1 MNDNKVLYEE
11 MIPEEFA
18 SRIQA
23 APIAYLPLG
32 TLEWHSFHLPLGADG
47 IQAQGVFKQIAA
59 RVGGIVLP
67 MLFLGPDSETEKDG
81 HLYYGMDGYS
91 FEEGCEQQLAGSAY
105 HIKEDLFAQ
114 ILETIIENLVR
125 AGFKMI
131 IAHGHG
137 PSTHLYEAKREYF
150 EKKYGIITASLW
162 ELGIKGDDGIQ
173 TDHAATNET
182 IITMALRPELVDLSK
197 LPKEGTPVSV
207 WGPDPRVFA
216 TKEYGEK
223 VIADNVDIICK
234 RLIPI
239 IEGLPKPV
247 IDMNYHSVKS
257 MLRDKEVL

>member
-11 MIPEEFA
+11 LIPEEFA
-18 SRIQA
+18 ARIKQA
-23 APIAYLPLG
+23 PVAYLPLG

-47 IQAQGVFKQIAA
+47 IQSQGVFKQIAE

-81 HLYYGMDGYS
+81 KMYYGMDGYS
-91 FEEGCEQQLAGSAY
+91 FKDGCEQQLAGSAY

-137 PSTHLYEAKREYF
+137 PSSHMFEAKQGYYE
-150 EKKYGIITASLW
+150 EKYGIKTATLW
-162 ELGIKGDDGIQ
+162 QLGIKGDDGIQ

-182 IITMALRPELVDLSK
+182 IITMALRPELVDLTK
-197 LPKEGTPVSV
+197 LPKDDIPVAV

-223 VIADNVDIICK
+223 VIADNVDMICEK
-234 RLIPI
+234 LVPI
-239 IEGLPKPV
+239 IAELEKPV

-257 MLRDKEVL
+257 MLRDKEE

>member
-1 MNDNKVLYEE
+1 MINKKVLYEE
-11 MIPEEFA
+11 MLPEEFA
-18 SRIQA
+18 AAIEA
-23 APIAYLPLG
+23 APVAYLPLG

-47 IQAQGVFKQIAA
+47 IQSQGVFKQIAE

-81 HLYYGMDGYS
+81 RMYYGMDGYS
-91 FEEGCEQQLAGSAY
+91 FEDGCEQQLAGSAY
-105 HIKEDLFAQ
+105 HIKEDLFGQ

-137 PSTHLYEAKREYF
+137 PSSHLFEANQKYYEE
-150 EKKYGIITASLW
+150 KYGIATATLW

-182 IITMALRPELVDLSK
+182 IITMALRPDLVDIDK
-197 LPKEGTPVSV
+197 LPKEETPVSV

-216 TKEYGEK
+216 TREYGEK
-223 VIADNVDIICK
+223 VIADNVDMICK
-234 RLIPI
+234 KLAPI
-239 IEGLPKPV
+239 IDGLEKPV
-247 IDMNYHSVKS
+247 IDMNYRNVKS
-257 MLRDKEVL
+257 MLRDKEE

>member
-1 MNDNKVLYEE
+1 MEHTKVLYEE

-18 SRIQA
+18 ACIQKV
-23 APIAYLPLG
+23 PVAYLPLG

-47 IQAQGVFKQIAA
+47 IQSQGVFKIIAE

-81 HLYYGMDGYS
+81 HMYYGMDGYS

-114 ILETIIENLVR
+114 ILETIIANLVR

-137 PSTHLYEAKREYF
+137 PSTHLFEDNRYYF
-150 EKKYGIITASLW
+150 EEKYGIVTATLW
-162 ELGIKGDDGIQ
+162 ELGVKGDDGIQ

-182 IITMALRPELVDLSK
+182 ILTMALRPELVDLDK
-197 LPKEGTPVSV
+197 LPKESTPVSV
-207 WGPDPRVFA
+207 WGPDPREFA
-216 TKEYGEK
+216 TKAYGEK
-223 VIADNVDIICK
+223 VIADNVNIICE
-234 RLIPI
+234 RLISI
-239 IEGLPKPV
+239 IENLPKPV
-247 IDMNYHSVKS
+247 IDMNYHSIKS
-257 MLRDKEVL
+257 LLRNKEEY

>member
-1 MNDNKVLYEE
+1 MNNNKVLYEE

-18 SRIQA
+18 KCIRK

-47 IQAQGVFKQIAA
+47 IQAQGVFKKIAE

-81 HLYYGMDGYS
+81 HMYYGMDGYS

-114 ILETIIENLVR
+114 LLETIIENLVR

-137 PSTHLYEAKREYF
+137 PSTHLYEAKRKYYE
-150 EKKYGIITASLW
+150 EKYGIVTATLW
-162 ELGIKGDDGIQ
+162 ELGVKGDDGIQ

-182 IITMALRPELVDLSK
+182 ILTMALRPELVDIGK

-216 TKEYGEK
+216 NKEYGEK
-223 VIADNVDIICK
+223 VIADNVDMICE
-234 RLIPI
+234 RLAPI
-239 IEGLPKPV
+239 IANLPKPV
-247 IDMNYHSVKS
+247 IDMNYRNVKS
-257 MLRDKEVL
+257 LLRDKE

>member
-1 MNDNKVLYEE
+1 MSNKKVLYEE

-18 SRIQA
+18 KCIQEV
-23 APIAYLPLG
+23 PVAYLPLG

-47 IQAQGVFKQIAA
+47 IQAQGVFKKIAE

-81 HLYYGMDGYS
+81 HMYYGMDGYS

-125 AGFKMI
+125 AGFKMV

-137 PSTHLYEAKREYF
+137 PSTHLYENKRKYYE
-150 EKKYGIITASLW
+150 EKYGIVTATLW

-182 IITMALRPELVDLSK
+182 ILTMALRPELVDIGK

-216 TKEYGEK
+216 NKEYGEK
-223 VIADNVDIICK
+223 VIADNVDMICEH
-234 RLIPI
+234 LVPI
-239 IEGLPKPV
+239 INELPKPV
-247 IDMNYHSVKS
+247 IDMNYHSIKS
-257 MLRDKEVL
+257 MLRDKVEY